1 MFERGNFLTFDRT
14 HEELFIEMMEILRGK
29 LGKRIQEYS
38 FPPPIFKMMK
48 GEFLDMNVDEGTLT
62 AKFPIFERYRNPY
75 GAMQGGMIATAVDNT
90 IGPLSVLVS
99 PMNVTR
105 SLEMKYSQPVRPEM
119 GHIVVRARYLER
131 IDHRLYF
138 VATVFSPQ
146 ERRLVR
152 CKAMHWIIEDDV
164 T

>member
-1 MFERGNFLTFDRT
+1 MLFDCT

-29 LGKRIQEYS
+29 LGKRIQEYR
-38 FPPPIFKMMK
+38 FPPPIFEMMQ

-62 AKFPIFERYRNPY
+62 AKFPICERYQNPY
-75 GAMQGGMIATAVDNT
+75 GTMQGGMIATAVDNT

-105 SLEMKYSQPVRPEM
+105 SLEMKYSQPVGPELEY
-119 GHIVVRARYLER
+119 IVVRARYLER
-131 IDHRLYF
+131 IDRRLYF

-146 ERRLVR
+146 DKRLVR
-152 CKAMHWIIEDDV
+152 CKAMHWIIEDDGA
-164 T
+164 